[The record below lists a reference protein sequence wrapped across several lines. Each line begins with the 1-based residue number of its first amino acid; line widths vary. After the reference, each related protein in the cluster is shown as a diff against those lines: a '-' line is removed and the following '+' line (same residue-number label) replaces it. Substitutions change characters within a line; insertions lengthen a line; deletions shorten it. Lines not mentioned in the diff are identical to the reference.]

1 MPEGGWPEH
10 VQAVVLRGKQP
21 REGRPGANLPPVNF
35 AEVKQKVETAIE
47 REASHA
53 DVLSYVMYPEVF
65 VKFAKAQQVYGDV
78 EALPTVPFFYGME
91 KGEEITVEIEPGKAL
106 IIKFLTVGEP
116 HEDGNRTVFFE
127 LNGRPREVDIR
138 DKSLKVQGEQREK
151 ANPAN
156 PGHVGAPLP
165 GMVTVVAVN
174 EGQTVHRND
183 RLLVIE
189 AMKMQTT
196 VYAPMAGRIV
206 KLYAEAGKQVDLK
219 DLLVV
224 LEGTI

>member
-1 MPEGGWPEH
+1 
-10 VQAVVLRGKQP
+10 
-21 REGRPGANLPPVNF
+21 
-35 AEVKQKVETAIE
+35 
-47 REASHA
+47 
-53 DVLSYVMYPEVF
+53 
-65 VKFAKAQQVYGDV
+65 
-78 EALPTVPFFYGME
+78 
-91 KGEEITVEIEPGKAL
+91 
-106 IIKFLTVGEP
+106 
-116 HEDGNRTVFFE
+116 
-127 LNGRPREVDIR
+127 
-138 DKSLKVQGEQREK
+138 VQGEQREK